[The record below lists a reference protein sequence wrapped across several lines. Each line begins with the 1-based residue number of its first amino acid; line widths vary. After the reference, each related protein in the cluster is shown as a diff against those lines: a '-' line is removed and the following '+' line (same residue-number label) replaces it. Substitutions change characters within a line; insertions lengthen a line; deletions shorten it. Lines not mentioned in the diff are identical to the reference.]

1 MKICVL
7 SRCGRG
13 GRPDP
18 LVFHLGQRRLAIY
31 AIRDC
36 WDEASY
42 RYFEVEV
49 HDGRRFVLR
58 HDALRDAW
66 ELAAACGSGR
76 RFAAPAAAHP

>member
-7 SRCGRG
+7 SRNGRG

-18 LVFHLGQRRLAIY
+18 RGFHLGQRRHAVVAIL
-31 AIRDC
+31 DC

-49 HDGRRFVLR
+49 YDGRRFVLR
-58 HDALRDAW
+58 HDALSNAW
-66 ELAAACGSGR
+66 ELAACGSGR
-76 RFAAPAAAHP
+76 QVAVAAVRL